1 MTTCI
6 IAEKPSV
13 AQDIAR
19 IVGATGKQN
28 GYLEG
33 NGYLVTWA
41 MGHLITLAMPEAY
54 GFAAYNAKD
63 LPIRPNPFQLI
74 VRQIRKEKEYI
85 SDPTALKQ
93 LNVIDSCFDRAERII
108 VATDAGREGELIF
121 RWIHQYLNCQKPFDR
136 LWISSLTDK
145 AIREGLSNLKN
156 GSAYDSLYHAAQARA
171 EADWLVGINASRALS
186 IARRGGYSLG
196 RVQTPT
202 LAMVCHRYLEH
213 KNFTS
218 VPYWKLSALLEQ
230 EGNTLKAVS
239 LNQYN
244 TEAAAHS
251 ALALLGG
258 NGSLTVQS
266 VARKVTATPPPLLYD
281 LTTLQKE
288 ANKKHGFSAEKTLS
302 IAQLLYEKKIT
313 TYPRTGSRYI
323 SDDLFEQ
330 VPALLSRLDR
340 SIASPLNRHSVDNAK
355 ITDHHAIIPTGE
367 MASGLTADEITIY
380 NMVVTR
386 FAEAFSP
393 DSEEERMSI
402 TFSGAGIEF
411 AWKACRP
418 ISLGWKGVSGTS
430 QTNDGSDED
439 EFLLNVLP
447 NLTEGDRLPIR
458 SSEVTQHKTKPKA
471 LYTEAT
477 LLSAMENTG
486 KEVEDV
492 ESKKAMAECGI
503 GTPATRANIIETLLL
518 RDYIQREKKAI
529 IPTEKGLAVYEI
541 VKEKRIANAE
551 MTGAWELSLAA
562 IEAGTV
568 SSQAFAEGIRTYT
581 EQICQELLSLVPAI
595 DSSRYPTYRCPKCGN
610 DSVGIYAKV
619 AKSRSEGCDFHI
631 FRSVCGTFLSEE
643 NLRDLITQGQTPMLK
658 NLTSKAGKKFNARL
672 VLREDYTTTFD
683 FGESEKRKPGKR
695 QHL

>member
-13 AQDIAR
+13 ARDIAR

-74 VRQIRKEKEYI
+74 VRQIRKDKEYI
-85 SDPTALKQ
+85 SDPAALKQ

-171 EADWLVGINASRALS
+171 EADWLVGINASRTLS

-202 LAMVCHRYLEH
+202 LAMVCRRYLEH

-230 EGNTLKAVS
+230 EGNRLKAVS
-239 LNQYN
+239 LNQYD

-266 VARKVTATPPPLLYD
+266 VTRKITATPPPLLYD

-288 ANKKHGFSAEKTLS
+288 ANKRHGFSAEKTLS
-302 IAQLLYEKKIT
+302 IAQLLYEKKII

-340 SIASPLNRHSVDNAK
+340 SIASPLNLHSVDNAK

-367 MASGLTADEITIY
+367 TASGLSVDETTIY
-380 NMVVTR
+380 SMVTAR
-386 FAEAFSP
+386 FIEAFSP
-393 DSEEERMSI
+393 DSEEERMQVQFTDGSNSF
-402 TFSGAGIEF
+402 T
-411 AWKACRP
+411 WKACRS
-418 ISLGWKGVSGTS
+418 ISLGWKAV
-430 QTNDGSDED
+430 QKEVKADDE
-439 EFLLNVLP
+439 EELLTTLP
-447 NLTEGDRLPIR
+447 NLTEGEILPLVNAEIT
-458 SSEVTQHKTKPKA
+458 EHKTKPKA

-477 LLSAMENTG
+477 LLSAMENAG
-486 KEVEDV
+486 KEIEDA

-529 IPTEKGLAVYEI
+529 VPTEKGLAVYEI
-541 VKEKRIANAE
+541 VKEKRIANAN

-562 IEAGTV
+562 IEAGSV
-568 SSQAFAEGIRTYT
+568 SSQAFAEGIRSYT
-581 EQICQELLSLVPAI
+581 EQICQELLSLVPVI

-610 DSVGIYAKV
+610 DSVGVYAKV
-619 AKSRSEGCDFHI
+619 AKCRSEGCDFHI

-672 VLREDYTTTFD
+672 VLREDYTTAFD

>member
-13 AQDIAR
+13 ARDIAR

-41 MGHLITLAMPEAY
+41 IGHLITLAMPEAY

-74 VRQIRKEKEYI
+74 VRQIRKDKDFHD
-85 SDPTALKQ
+85 DPAALKQ
-93 LNVIDSCFDRAERII
+93 LKAIRHCFTQADRII
-108 VATDAGREGELIF
+108 VGTDAGREGELIF
-121 RWIHQYLNCQKPFDR
+121 RWIFEYLNCRKPFDR

-202 LAMVCHRYLEH
+202 LAMVCRRYLEH

-230 EGNTLKAVS
+230 EGNRLKAVS
-239 LNQYN
+239 LNQYD

-258 NGSLTVQS
+258 NGSLTVSS
-266 VARKVTATPPPLLYD
+266 VTRKVTATPPPLLYD

-288 ANKKHGFSAEKTLS
+288 ANKRHGFSAEKTLS

-330 VPALLSRLDR
+330 VPTLLSQLDR

-367 MASGLTADEITIY
+367 TASGLSVDETTIY
-380 NMVVTR
+380 SMVTAR
-386 FAEAFSP
+386 FIEAFSP
-393 DSEEERMSI
+393 DSEEERMQVQFTDGSNSF
-402 TFSGAGIEF
+402 T
-411 AWKACRP
+411 WKACRS
-418 ISLGWKGVSGTS
+418 ISLGWKAV
-430 QTNDGSDED
+430 QKEVKADDE
-439 EFLLNVLP
+439 EELLTTLP
-447 NLTEGDRLPIR
+447 NLTEGEILPLVNAEIT
-458 SSEVTQHKTKPKA
+458 EHKTKPKA

-477 LLSAMENTG
+477 LLSAMENAG
-486 KEVEDV
+486 KEVEDA

-529 IPTEKGLAVYEI
+529 VPTEKGLAVYEI

-568 SSQAFAEGIRTYT
+568 GSQAFAEGIRTYT

-619 AKSRSEGCDFHI
+619 AKCRSEGCDFHI

-672 VLREDYTTTFD
+672 VLRENHTTAFD
-683 FGESEKRKPGKR
+683 FGESEKRKPGKK

>member
-239 LNQYN
+239 LNQYD

-631 FRSVCGTFLSEE
+631 FRSV
-643 NLRDLITQGQTPMLK
+643 
-658 NLTSKAGKKFNARL
+658 
-672 VLREDYTTTFD
+672 
-683 FGESEKRKPGKR
+683 
-695 QHL
+695 